1 MNESTPIASTA
12 ISAECAIRTEGVG
25 WVADF
30 LLLTKARLSM
40 LVVVTTFVGF
50 VMAGGMA
57 LSWPTMFYTLIGTGL
72 VAGAA
77 GALNQVIEIH
87 VDRLMGRTRGRPLP
101 SGRMTRMTGFFL
113 GCSMAVL
120 GLVILAETTT
130 LVAAALAAAT
140 LLIYLAFY
148 TPMKRRTSLCVTV
161 GAISGAIPPVIG
173 WTAVDGSLGLGA
185 WVLFGILFAWQMP
198 HFLALA
204 WVYREQYS
212 QAGFVMLTRSDTRGL
227 WAAFQSLLYTFA
239 LAAITFIPYFAGNA
253 GVGYL
258 IGAVVCNLPMVLCAI
273 LFMKSRSVRSART
286 LFIASI
292 LYLPVQ
298 LGLMMLLIKG

>member
-25 WVADF
+25 WIADF

-57 LSWPTMFYTLIGTGL
+57 LPWPVMFYTLIGTGL

-77 GALNQVIEIH
+77 GALNQVIEVH

-113 GCSMAVL
+113 GCSMAAL
-120 GLVILAETTT
+120 GLTILAETTT
-130 LVAAALAAAT
+130 LVAAYLAAAT

-173 WTAVDGSLGLGA
+173 WTAANGSLGLGA

-239 LAAITFIPYFAGNA
+239 LAAITFIPYFAGKA
-253 GVGYL
+253 GLGYL
-258 IGAVVCNLPMVLCAI
+258 IGAIVCNLPMVLCAI

>member
-12 ISAECAIRTEGVG
+12 ISAECAVRTESVG
-25 WVADF
+25 WISDF
-30 LLLTKARLSM
+30 LLLTKARLSL

-50 VMAGGMA
+50 VMAGGMTMP
-57 LSWPTMFYTLIGTGL
+57 WPAMLYTLLGTGL

-77 GALNQVIEIH
+77 GALNQVIEVN
-87 VDRLMGRTRGRPLP
+87 VDRLMGRTKGRPLP
-101 SGRMTRMTGFFL
+101 SGRMTRMTGFLL

-120 GLVILAETTT
+120 GLTMLAEATTY
-130 LVAAALAAAT
+130 VAAYLAAAT

-204 WVYREQYS
+204 WVYRDQYAG
-212 QAGFVMLTRSDTRGL
+212 AGFVMLTRSDSSGI
-227 WAAFQSLLYTFA
+227 WAALQSLLYSFA
-239 LAAITFIPYFAGNA
+239 LAAITFVPFFAGKA
-253 GVGYL
+253 GIGYL
-258 IGAVVCNLPMVLCAI
+258 IGAVLCNLPIVVCSVM
-273 LFMKSRSVRSART
+273 FMKDRSIRSART

-298 LGLMMLLIKG
+298 LGLMMLLVKS